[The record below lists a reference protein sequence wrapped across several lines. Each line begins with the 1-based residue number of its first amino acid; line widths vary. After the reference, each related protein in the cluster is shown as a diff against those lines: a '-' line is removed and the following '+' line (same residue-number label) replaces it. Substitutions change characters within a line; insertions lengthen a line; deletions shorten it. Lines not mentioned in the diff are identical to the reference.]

1 MGLKDILFA
10 HKPKK
15 KTVYIDIP
23 EESFIL
29 LDTTKSEGTKSLM
42 LINDSLRHHK
52 DDATLKRVFAYYC
65 SVTFYYN
72 DIDETLWPSGDEF
85 SIMQDFTES
94 FDKAL
99 KVDAEHPNALFV
111 ARVTQ
116 KGTCNVI
123 WMLHNAQTAI
133 DFLDGVISEGKQIR
147 EFEYSIDV
155 DTEWSNIEWF
165 LQDFHVQGDHGET
178 H

>member
-23 EESFIL
+23 KESFIL

-52 DDATLKRVFAYYC
+52 DDTALKRVFAYFC

-72 DIDETLWPSGDEF
+72 DIDETLWPSDDEF
-85 SIMQDFTES
+85 SIMQEFTES

-99 KVDAEHPNALFV
+99 KVDAGHPNALFV

-123 WMLHNAQTAI
+123 WMLHDAQTAI

-165 LQDFHVQGDHGET
+165 LQDFHVKGDHGET